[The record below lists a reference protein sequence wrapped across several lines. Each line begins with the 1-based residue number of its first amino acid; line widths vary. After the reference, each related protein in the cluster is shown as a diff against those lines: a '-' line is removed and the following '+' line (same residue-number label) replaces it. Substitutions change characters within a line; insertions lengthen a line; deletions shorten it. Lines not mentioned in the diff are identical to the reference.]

1 MKYALDTN
9 VLARSI
15 ESDHPQNAEAIAAI
29 LALLQRAHDVYV
41 LPQNLI
47 EFWVIST
54 RPRKEN
60 GLGLSPVE
68 ADAHLAKFES
78 LFLLPADRKAVYD
91 TWRRLVTEHE
101 VRGKNAHDARIA
113 AALMAHKITHLVTFN
128 TSDFKRFTEITVLAP
143 SNV

>member
-78 LFLLPADRKAVYD
+78 LFLRNYS
-91 TWRRLVTEHE
+91 RQR
-101 VRGKNAHDARIA
+101 
-113 AALMAHKITHLVTFN
+113 
-128 TSDFKRFTEITVLAP
+128 
-143 SNV
+143 

>member
-78 LFLLPADRKAVYD
+78 LFLLPADHKAVYD

-113 AALMAHKITHLVTFN
+113 AALMAHKITHLVTFS